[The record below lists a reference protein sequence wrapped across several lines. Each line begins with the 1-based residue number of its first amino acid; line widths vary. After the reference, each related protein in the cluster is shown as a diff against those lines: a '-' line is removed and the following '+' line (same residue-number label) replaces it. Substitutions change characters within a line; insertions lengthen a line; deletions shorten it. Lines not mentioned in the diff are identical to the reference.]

1 MIQSKKCKQSICLFP
16 NKFIWCIYNQLYK
29 SILCDMMYA
38 VYILY
43 LKNCKIAYLGNN
55 VEILPALMYN
65 FSVNM

>member
-1 MIQSKKCKQSICLFP
+1 M
-16 NKFIWCIYNQLYK
+16 YNQLYK

-55 VEILPALMYN
+55 VGILPALMYN